1 MYRVLLLPILTIIL
15 SGCHQN
21 SNAIEETVDNF
32 CQIYAKREKPESLK
46 SFYDERAVLEDIISG
61 VRVEGNLDIINFFD
75 WNNVSYK
82 MKDTVALV
90 VVSKVIGDGSAT
102 INGYFTS
109 FEWSGTIYRR
119 MHFTTVLFFNDEH
132 KIIKQVDWINY
143 PNELLD
149 YSKRNDSNLWIN

>member
-1 MYRVLLLPILTIIL
+1 MCRVLLLPILTIIL
-15 SGCHQN
+15 SACHQN
-21 SNAIEETVDNF
+21 SNSIEETVDNF
-32 CQIYAKREKPESLK
+32 YQIYAKREKPESLR

-61 VRVEGNLDIINFFD
+61 VRVEGNLDIMNFFD
-75 WNNVSYK
+75 WNNVNHK

-90 VVSKVIGDGSAT
+90 VVSKVIGDSSAT

-109 FEWSGTIYRR
+109 FEWSGTIYGR
-119 MHFTTVLFFNDEH
+119 MHFTTVLFFSDEH

-149 YSKRNDSNLWIN
+149 YSKRSDSNLWIN